1 MAAYHWERGEHMPP
15 SMSEGISTPADP
27 AALARKVIA
36 GVMHNAQTGELPLF
50 AWTLGL
56 PQSELLEA
64 VARYFP
70 ELGAL
75 EPMPEQKYAVILRN
89 IPPRFGEMFA
99 LLMSHG
105 TSHEKSRHVG
115 WLARALAAATMGE
128 RHFWQ
133 DVGLHNRAE
142 VSQLL
147 AHYFPGLHARNTQN
161 LRWKRF
167 LYAELGRH
175 LGIEDL
181 QPPGCRR
188 CDQAALCFT
197 QRKEGE

>member
-1 MAAYHWERGEHMPP
+1 MTACYWESGEHMPP
-15 SMSEGISTPADP
+15 SMGEGGNTPADP

-36 GVMHNAQTGELPLF
+36 GVMSNAQTGELPLF

-89 IPPRFGEMFA
+89 MPPRFGELFA

-105 TSHEKSRHVG
+105 TPHEKSRHLG

-133 DVGLHNRAE
+133 DAGLHNRAE
-142 VSQLL
+142 ISQLL
-147 AHYFPGLHARNTQN
+147 AHYFPGLHARNTLN

-167 LYAELGRH
+167 LYAELGWQ
-175 LGIEDL
+175 LGIENL

-188 CDQAALCFT
+188 CDQAALCFS
-197 QRKEGE
+197 QHKGRD